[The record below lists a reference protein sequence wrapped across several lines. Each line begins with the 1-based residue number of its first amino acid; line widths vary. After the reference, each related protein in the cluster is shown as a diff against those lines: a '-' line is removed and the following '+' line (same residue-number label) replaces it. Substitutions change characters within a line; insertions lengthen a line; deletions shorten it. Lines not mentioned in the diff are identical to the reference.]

1 MEQSQPPL
9 DADGLSERRYVSTA
23 QVAQALGVSV
33 TTVKRWVDDRV
44 LPAHRTP
51 GGHRKLLMADVLRL
65 VRAGN
70 LPQTDLTKLLPKA
83 AQESLD
89 PTDALRQL
97 NAAIDAGDTELIR
110 TVLIGAYQSGI
121 AMDILADK
129 VVSPAM
135 QKVGHEWEIG
145 RLPVLMEHR
154 VSQALMAAMYELRA
168 HLRVNAEVEQPV
180 AVGGAPEHDHSALP
194 SLMAKLTLLDA
205 GWEAVNLGPHTPT
218 FALRG
223 AIDDLKPQLVWVS
236 VTHLQYPDQF
246 VADFNAL
253 SEYAEQKN
261 VAIALGGR
269 GLTQG
274 IRERLRYTTFGD
286 GFGQLLAFA
295 KTLHH
300 RRPRP
305 KRGRP
310 PVHQTEA
317 IAPRRSSPR
326 SAATT
331 ARSACPLPL
340 WSPGRTACCGFR
352 SASSRPAGGRRPFV
366 APPP

>member
-1 MEQSQPPL
+1 MEQFQPPPE
-9 DADGLSERRYVSTA
+9 ADGASERRYVSTA

-33 TTVKRWVDDRV
+33 TTVKRWVDDRI

-51 GGHRKLLMADVLRL
+51 GGHRKLLMTDVLRL

-83 AQESLD
+83 AQVARD
-89 PTDALRQL
+89 PADTLRHMT
-97 NAAIDAGDTELIR
+97 AAIDAGDAELIR
-110 TVLIGAYQSGI
+110 TIVIGAYQSG
-121 AMDILADK
+121 MPVDVLADK

-135 QKVGHEWEIG
+135 QQVGHEWEIG
-145 RLPVLMEHR
+145 RLPVMKEHR

-168 HLRVNAEVEQPV
+168 HLQVNAEADRPV

-194 SLMAKLTLLDA
+194 SLIAKLTLLDA
-205 GWEAVNLGPHTPT
+205 GWDAVNLGPHTPT

-223 AIDDLKPQLVWVS
+223 AIDDLRPQLVWVS
-236 VTHLQYPDQF
+236 VTHLQHPDQF
-246 VADFNAL
+246 VADFNEL
-253 SEYAEQKN
+253 SEYAERRQ

-269 GLTQG
+269 GLTQQ
-274 IRERLRYTTFGD
+274 IRERLRYTTYGD

-310 PVHQTEA
+310 LRAETTEE
-317 IAPRRSSPR
+317 
-326 SAATT
+326 
-331 ARSACPLPL
+331 
-340 WSPGRTACCGFR
+340 
-352 SASSRPAGGRRPFV
+352 
-366 APPP
+366 

>member
-1 MEQSQPPL
+1 MLPYWAETMEQYQPPP
-9 DADGLSERRYVSTA
+9 DAEGLSERRYVSTA

-70 LPQTDLTKLLPKA
+70 LPQSDLTKLLPRA
-83 AQESLD
+83 AQETLD
-89 PTDALRQL
+89 PADTLRHL
-97 NAAIDAGDTELIR
+97 SAAVVAGDAELIR
-110 TVLIGAYQSGI
+110 TIVIGAYQSGMSV
-121 AMDILADK
+121 AVLADK

-135 QKVGHEWEIG
+135 LQIGHDWEVG
-145 RLPVLMEHR
+145 RLAVLQEHR

-168 HLRVNAEVEQPV
+168 HLRVNAEADRPV

-236 VTHLQYPDQF
+236 VTHLQDPDQF
-246 VADFNAL
+246 VADFNEL
-253 SEYAEQKN
+253 SEYAEQKQ
-261 VAIALGGR
+261 VAIAVGGR

-300 RRPRP
+300 HRQRP

-310 PVHQTEA
+310 ARAEA
-317 IAPRRSSPR
+317 NDE
-326 SAATT
+326 
-331 ARSACPLPL
+331 
-340 WSPGRTACCGFR
+340 PGA
-352 SASSRPAGGRRPFV
+352 
-366 APPP
+366 